1 MGLVNGTSPL
11 VDNPTERKHT
21 MKNATQTQVN
31 TLVAK
36 FLTSQDNL
44 LIEMHALGLDTP
56 ELQRPYVIKAV
67 CEALMKGAGWN
78 ESSTGKVMLDTSH
91 ERYEFLKTRVRD
103 VMNAL
108 KGETRSA
115 SSGKA
120 DPVDAILKAFNKLDA
135 KQQKAVLKALA

>member
-1 MGLVNGTSPL
+1 MKTI
-11 VDNPTERKHT
+11 KHLHLSFQQ
-21 MKNATQTQVN
+21 KQVN

-36 FLTSQDNL
+36 FLTQQDDL
-44 LIEMHALGLDTP
+44 LVGMHSLGLDTP
-56 ELQRPYVIKAV
+56 QLQRPYVIKAV
-67 CEALMKGAGWN
+67 CEALTAGKGWN

-115 SSGKA
+115 SSGKT
-120 DPVDAILKAFNKLDA
+120 DPVDAIIKAFNRLDA
-135 KQQKAVLKALA
+135 KQQRAVLKALA

>member
-1 MGLVNGTSPL
+1 
-11 VDNPTERKHT
+11 

-67 CEALMKGAGWN
+67 CEALTAGKGWN
-78 ESSTGKVMLDTSH
+78 ESSTGKVLLDTSH

-103 VMNAL
+103 VMGAL

>member
-1 MGLVNGTSPL
+1 MST
-11 VDNPTERKHT
+11 
-21 MKNATQTQVN
+21 TQKQVN
-31 TLVAK
+31 VLVAK
-36 FLTSQDNL
+36 FLAASDNL
-44 LIEMHALGLDTP
+44 VIELHSLGLDTP
-56 ELQRPYVIKAV
+56 EAQRPYVIKAV
-67 CEALMKGAGWN
+67 CEALTAGKGWS

-120 DPVDAILKAFNKLDA
+120 DPVDALIKAFNKLDA
-135 KQQKAVLKALA
+135 KQQKAFIKALS

>member
-1 MGLVNGTSPL
+1 
-11 VDNPTERKHT
+11 

-36 FLTSQDNL
+36 FLTSQDSL
-44 LIEMHALGLDTP
+44 LIEMHSLGLDTP

-67 CEALMKGAGWN
+67 CEALTKGKGWN
-78 ESSTGKVMLDTSH
+78 ESSTGKVMLDTSFD
-91 ERYEFLKTRVRD
+91 RYEFLKTRVRD

-115 SSGKA
+115 SSGKV
-120 DPVDAILKAFNKLDA
+120 DPVDAIIKAFNKLDA
-135 KQQKAVLKALA
+135 KQQKAVIKALA